1 MNPFFLRAITPF
13 SPEFDRPLAP
23 LSTMRVGG
31 KARVFIEPQSE
42 SALVL
47 LTNILKEF
55 DVRWHILSGGSNTL
69 FSDEGFDGVVIKL
82 GAPFNYINH
91 LDNQTL
97 KVGALC
103 SFVRLAKVALALGF
117 KEAVGFMG
125 VPGLVGGAVRMN
137 AGTRFGVIGDVVE
150 RVYGI
155 YRGEAK
161 EFAKEE
167 LTFSYRS
174 VSLPPGFIV
183 TGTLLKINQEENS
196 ELLLSQAE
204 TYRSYRRVTQPND
217 HSLGSF
223 FKNPVP
229 SFAGALIEQSGLK
242 GQRIGGAAISS
253 MHANFLINDDNAKA
267 LDVLNLGSLVQ
278 KIVFEKHGIG
288 LVPEIHLAG
297 DFSSQPLS
305 LDGLL
310 SR

>member
-1 MNPFFLRAITPF
+1 MNPFFLRAIAPF
-13 SPEFDRPLAP
+13 NPENDRPLAP

-31 KARVFIEPQSE
+31 KAKVFIEPQDESE
-42 SALVL
+42 LAL
-47 LTNILKEF
+47 LTTILEEF
-55 DVRWHILSGGSNTL
+55 DIRWHILSGGSNTL
-69 FSDEGFDGVVIKL
+69 FSDEGFNGVVIKL
-82 GAPFNYINH
+82 GASFNYIH
-91 LDNQTL
+91 HIDNKTL

-103 SFVRLAKVALALGF
+103 SFPRLAKVALSLGF

-137 AGTRFGVIGDVVE
+137 AGTRFGVIGNVVE
-150 RVYGI
+150 RVYGVH
-155 YRGEAK
+155 RGHAT
-161 EFAKEE
+161 EFAQNE

-183 TGTLLKINQEENS
+183 TSVMLKNNHEEKS

-204 TYRSYRRVTQPND
+204 NYRSYRRKTQPNN

-223 FKNPVP
+223 FKNPVQN
-229 SFAGALIEQSGLK
+229 FAGALIEQSGLK
-242 GQRIGGAAISS
+242 GQRIGGASISL
-253 MHANFLINDDNAKA
+253 MHGNFLINDDNAKA
-267 LDVLNLGSLVQ
+267 EDVLKLGSLAQ
-278 KIVFEKHGIG
+278 QAVFDKYGIA

-305 LDGLL
+305 LDGVF